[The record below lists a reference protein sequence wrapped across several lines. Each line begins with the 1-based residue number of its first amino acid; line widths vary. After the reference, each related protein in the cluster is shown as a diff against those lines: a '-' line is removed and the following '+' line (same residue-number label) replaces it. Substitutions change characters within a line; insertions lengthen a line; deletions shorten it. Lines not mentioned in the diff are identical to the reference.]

1 MKTEGGQLL
10 EAAAAEE
17 LFEEGSF
24 VVATFGV
31 MKDKFHNKLGK
42 VEKIVGKKAKVLLLE
57 GPAKGSTKEYPLTH
71 LKLKRGEN
79 VGQTTVVPAAG
90 YKRAAHGI
98 EGASFGKAAKIAA
111 QLGIAHDILR
121 PETRPSASSGAQSE

>member
-31 MKDKFHNKLGK
+31 MKDKFRNKLGK
-42 VEKIVGKKAKVLLLE
+42 VEKVVCKKAKVLLLE

-71 LKLKRGEN
+71 LTLKRGEN
-79 VGQTTVVPAAG
+79 VGQTTVVPGAG
-90 YKRAAHGI
+90 TNRAAHGI
-98 EGASFGKAAKIAA
+98 EGASLEKAAKVAA
-111 QLGIAHDILR
+111 QPDVADDIFG
-121 PETRPSASSGAQSE
+121 PSTKPSASSEAQSE